1 MKLTTQGKKS
11 SISVS
16 QWKTSFA
23 FFSVAMGVLI
33 GAVRGFFMTRLAPSP
48 QGQEAPS
55 GASALKERTA

>member
-1 MKLTTQGKKS
+1 MKLTTQGKKRS
-11 SISVS
+11 VSIS

-23 FFSVAMGVLI
+23 FFAVALGVLV
-33 GAVRGFFMTRLAPSP
+33 GAVRGFFMTRLAPSA